1 MYLLCLNELFLHQK
15 ALQNDIV
22 EPFSNTFPAQRCS
35 GFFLRFRYR
44 FFRAQ
49 LFSCHPASDFLSLRN
64 DRVDYPFAVI
74 VHHRLFVHKL
84 ERIFGSKEIGL
95 DLSAFGFILPINVT
109 LYCLDFSAV
118 LAHCLA
124 GGFIPRCRRNILA
137 AKEWRT
143 IGFLNLMDL
152 TLALVG

>member
-109 LYCLDFSAV
+109 LYCLDFRRFWLTALLGALYPAAV
-118 LAHCLA
+118 AISLLQKS
-124 GGFIPRCRRNILA
+124 GVPS
-137 AKEWRT
+137 
-143 IGFLNLMDL
+143 DS
-152 TLALVG
+152 